1 MSDLSIQEKTNLEI
15 KNVIRAQGTLMGI
28 INSGWKHTN
37 LWLNKEKIFAEQLA
51 RLDNLILTLE
61 NRWNKFFS

>member
-37 LWLNKEKIFAEQLA
+37 LWLNKEKIFAE
-51 RLDNLILTLE
+51 
-61 NRWNKFFS
+61 